1 MLAPMTN
8 EPQVVQLGPP
18 VEKTQLQRIVYDRLR
33 HVILTGRTEPGQQLK
48 IGELATSL
56 NVSAN
61 PVREALR
68 RLEAEGMVSFRPDR
82 RIVVNKLTREDL
94 YDVYSLVIPLEKMA
108 LQRGFKSLQLSKLE
122 KLEEVF
128 QWMSQPDISG
138 SKRIELNIMFHSQ
151 IHEFTGSPRMVKILE
166 GLHNNIAPYLY
177 LALTDDSR
185 MAQSNHEH
193 GLLLEALK
201 NRDLDGAIDILT
213 NHLENGCKVI
223 DRIMQKDRDK

>member
-1 MLAPMTN
+1 MKR
-8 EPQVVQLGPP
+8 EPPVMQLGPP
-18 VEKTQLQRIVYDRLR
+18 VEKTQLQRVVYDRLR
-33 HVILTGRTEPGQQLK
+33 HVILTGKTEPGQQLK

-68 RLEAEGMVSFRPDR
+68 RLEAEGMVSFRANR
-82 RIVVNKLTREDL
+82 RIVVNQLTREDL
-94 YDVYSLVIPLEKMA
+94 YDIYSIVIPLEEMS
-108 LQRGFKSLQLSKLE
+108 LQRGFKSLQLSKLDELE
-122 KLEEVF
+122 KVF
-128 QWMSQPDISG
+128 QQMSQPSISG
-138 SKRIELNIMFHSQ
+138 SKRVELNIIFHSQ

-177 LALTDDSR
+177 LALEDDCR

-201 NRDLDGAIDILT
+201 KKDLAGAINILT
-213 NHLENGCKVI
+213 QHLENGCRTI
-223 DRIMQKDRDK
+223 DRIMQEEKEI